1 MKPDTTHQFRLGPIC
16 SQDELEELW
25 AIDNSAYGAAS
36 ITYEKFRDWWRA
48 YPPGLMVLNWDRR
61 IGGAIGLWPLS
72 DRTAARLTN
81 AQLKESDLT
90 GEMMRPFREAQTRH
104 WYVSGIVLR
113 PELAGTRAIRVLLGD
128 GLSHWILHR
137 RDHIPFPTFSSCVFE
152 RR

>member
-81 AQLKESDLT
+81 AQ
-90 GEMMRPFREAQTRH
+90 RNP
-104 WYVSGIVLR
+104 I
-113 PELAGTRAIRVLLGD
+113 
-128 GLSHWILHR
+128 
-137 RDHIPFPTFSSCVFE
+137 
-152 RR
+152 

>member
-1 MKPDTTHQFRLGPIC
+1 MTSKNSGLSTIRLTARLP
-16 SQDELEELW
+16 S
-25 AIDNSAYGAAS
+25 
-36 ITYEKFRDWWRA
+36 TYEKFRDWWRA
-48 YPPGLMVLNWDRR
+48 YPPGLMVLNRDRR

-90 GEMMRPFREAQTRH
+90 GEMMRPPFREAQARH

-128 GLSHWILHR
+128 RLSH
-137 RDHIPFPTFSSCVFE
+137 
-152 RR
+152 

>member
-1 MKPDTTHQFRLGPIC
+1 MRRKKN
-16 SQDELEELW
+16 EELW

-90 GEMMRPFREAQTRH
+90 GEMMRPFREAQAATHEQHHPPTPSQPARH
-104 WYVSGIVLR
+104 WYVSGNCAA
-113 PELAGTRAIRVLLGD
+113 PGTRRHARHSRSAWRTGSPT
-128 GLSHWILHR
+128 GSTPPRSHSLSN
-137 RDHIPFPTFSSCVFE
+137 F
-152 RR
+152 